1 MNINQYYLY
10 KYAEFKH
17 ELPVLDSVKMEQV
30 PAGGLGAA
38 LQKRVEDNK
47 KKLEEDRKKKLT
59 TALQNV
65 YSSRN
70 MHTLY

>member
-10 KYAEFKH
+10 KYSEFKH
-17 ELPVLDSVKMEQV
+17 ELPILDTVKMEQV

-47 KKLEEDRKKKLT
+47 KKLEMDRRAKLKT
-59 TALQNV
+59 PLINS
-65 YSSRN
+65 YINRGLHLWN
-70 MHTLY
+70 